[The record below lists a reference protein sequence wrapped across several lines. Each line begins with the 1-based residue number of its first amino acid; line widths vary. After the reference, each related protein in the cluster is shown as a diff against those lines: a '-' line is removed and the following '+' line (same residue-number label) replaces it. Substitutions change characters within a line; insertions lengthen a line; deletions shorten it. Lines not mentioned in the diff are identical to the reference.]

1 MRDPELDIL
10 APLPKADYARVRQ
23 CLIDIVLATDLKVGG
38 SGRVAVIRMALD
50 RGDRGGHFGANL
62 VAWLWL
68 GRWLGGSG
76 DWADFF

>member
-1 MRDPELDIL
+1 VAVAVAGWQWRLGGL
-10 APLPKADYARVRQ
+10 FKKKLLLCVYGTRGA
-23 CLIDIVLATDLKVGG
+23 CG